1 MSSTGEVGCLGDD
14 VNCAIL
20 KSMLSVGLRVPNKE
34 KGILISSGNAK
45 QKAQLLTPCKQLA
58 DAGYKLYATGGS
70 YRYLVENNIPCEHV
84 YWPSEEMQPQALDM
98 VRNKEVDM
106 VINIPKNL
114 TSGELSNG
122 YKIRRAAIDFN
133 VPLLTND
140 RLASAFINA
149 FTTISL
155 DDLAI
160 KAWDEYK

>member
-1 MSSTGEVGCLGDD
+1 
-14 VNCAIL
+14 
-20 KSMLSVGLRVPNKE
+20 MLSVGLRIPAKD
-34 KGILISSGNAK
+34 KGILVSSGNAK
-45 QKAQLLTPCKQLA
+45 QKTQLLTPCKQLA
-58 DAGYKLYATGGS
+58 ESGYKLYATGGS

-84 YWPSEEMQPQALDM
+84 YWPSEEMQPQALDL
-98 VRNKEVDM
+98 VRNKQVDL

-140 RLASAFINA
+140 RLATAFINA
-149 FTTISL
+149 FCTMDIN
-155 DDLAI
+155 DIAI